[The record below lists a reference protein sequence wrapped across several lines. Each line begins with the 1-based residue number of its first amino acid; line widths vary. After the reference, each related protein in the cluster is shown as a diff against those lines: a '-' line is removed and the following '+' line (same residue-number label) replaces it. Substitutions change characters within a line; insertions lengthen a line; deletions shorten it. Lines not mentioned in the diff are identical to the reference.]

1 MGNVTPEDNYLKR
14 KYCCVINWLGQ
25 ARLSFSKAGSKHIL
39 GRASNRLGPRP
50 SAFASR
56 LDALRIKQSFFS
68 KTRNIELVMV
78 WGHSLYGLVAPDPK
92 NPTLLTMWS
101 YCYQFQS
108 HGSNIPEIPCIPLVQ
123 HYLINLLLSL
133 FHCIIDSAGFM
144 EFFPFP
150 SSSPLKVV

>member
-1 MGNVTPEDNYLKR
+1 MGNVTPGDNYLKR
-14 KYCCVINWLGQ
+14 KYCCIINWLGQ

-39 GRASNRLGPRP
+39 GRASNSLGPRP

-56 LDALRIKQSFFS
+56 LDALRIKQSSFS
-68 KTRNIELVMV
+68 KTRNIELVII
-78 WGHSLYGLVAPDPK
+78 WGHSLCGLVAPDPK

-108 HGSNIPEIPCIPLVQ
+108 HGSNILEIPCIPLVQ
-123 HYLINLLLSL
+123 HYLINLLQSL

-144 EFFPFP
+144 EFSHFPLLP
-150 SSSPLKVV
+150 P